1 MGNLL
6 EIRGHSYCR
15 ISKREILLNGEAADW
30 VRTAAS
36 YETDARSCLPDRWP
50 PPECSF
56 ASSGLCLCEPSAAT
70 AFFPGVRVASCGL
83 NAAPLMAPDDA
94 APMARQFA
102 TSGLAVADE
111 RKAARR
117 QTRSGFYAFINPLTS
132 QPT

>member
-15 ISKREILLNGEAADW
+15 ILEREILLNGEATDW

-56 ASSGLCLCEPSAAT
+56 ASSGLCHCEPSAAS
-70 AFFPGVRVASCGL
+70 AFLPGVRFASAGECRL
-83 NAAPLMAPDDA
+83 PNRRRMTLRVVVMTT
-94 APMARQFA
+94 R
-102 TSGLAVADE
+102 LAWDE
-111 RKAARR
+111 
-117 QTRSGFYAFINPLTS
+117 
-132 QPT
+132 